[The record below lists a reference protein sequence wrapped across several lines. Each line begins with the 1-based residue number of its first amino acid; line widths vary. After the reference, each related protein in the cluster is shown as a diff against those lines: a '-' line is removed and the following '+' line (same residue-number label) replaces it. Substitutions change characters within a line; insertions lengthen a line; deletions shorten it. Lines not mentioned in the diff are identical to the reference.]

1 MNPLCNCLSLRQ
13 ATRRVTQL
21 YDQALAPVG
30 LRATQ
35 FSLLLQTE
43 ALGPIALQPLAEV
56 MVMDRATLGHNV
68 RPLLGRGLVQLEV
81 GRDRRSRELSIT
93 QAGRDLLVEARALWR
108 QAQDAFETEMGRNT
122 ASALRGLLHRV
133 ASTEFV
139 LPGHQPS

>member
-1 MNPLCNCLSLRQ
+1 
-13 ATRRVTQL
+13 VTQL

-139 LPGHQPS
+139 LPGHQPSYRQL

>member
-1 MNPLCNCLSLRQ
+1 
-13 ATRRVTQL
+13 VTQL

-68 RPLLGRGLVQLEV
+68 RPLLARGLVQLEV

-108 QAQDAFETEMGRNT
+108 QAQDAFETEMGRDT
-122 ASALRGLLHRV
+122 ASAVRGLLHRV

-139 LPGHQPS
+139 LPGHQPSYRQL

>member
-1 MNPLCNCLSLRQ
+1 
-13 ATRRVTQL
+13 VTQL

-108 QAQDAFETEMGRNT
+108 QAQDAFETEMGRDT

-139 LPGHQPS
+139 LPGHQPSYRQL